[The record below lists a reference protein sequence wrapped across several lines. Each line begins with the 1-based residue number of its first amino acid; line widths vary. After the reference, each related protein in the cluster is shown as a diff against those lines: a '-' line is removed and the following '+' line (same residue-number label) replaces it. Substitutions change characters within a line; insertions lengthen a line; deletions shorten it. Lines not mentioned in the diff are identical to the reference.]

1 MILQLLLLILGFG
14 VLIKGAD
21 WLVNGSVSVAKSYKV
36 SELAIGLTIVAFG
49 TSAPELVVSIIS
61 SVQELNDVT
70 LGNIVGSN
78 IFNILLII
86 GISGMLFPLSVQIK
100 TIWNEIPISLLAV
113 VVLIILANFSF
124 NTIGI
129 LSINRIDGAILL
141 VFFLLF
147 LIYIFLNLKSQA
159 EIIETEYK
167 KYSPKIAFLII
178 LIGLVSLIVGS
189 KVVVDNAV
197 KIAHHF
203 GASDKLIGITIIS
216 AGTSLPEL
224 VTSVVAAFRRKS
236 DLAIG
241 NIIGSNIFNI
251 FLILG
256 VSSLIKPIS
265 YNISFNFDMFLLGL
279 STLLLFIFMFSGKKY
294 KLDRWEAGILFFG
307 YLAYITYLLAQ
318 NN

>member
-1 MILQLLLLILGFG
+1 MILQLLLLILGFA

-21 WLVNGSVSVAKSYKV
+21 WLVNGSVSIAKRYNV

-61 SVQELNDVT
+61 STQGYNDVT

-78 IFNILLII
+78 IFNLLLIL
-86 GISGMLFPLSVQIK
+86 GISGMFFPLSVQIK

-113 VVLIILANFSF
+113 VVLFILANFSF
-124 NTIGI
+124 NTDGI
-129 LSINRIDGAILL
+129 LSINRMDGLILL
-141 VFFLLF
+141 FFFLLF
-147 LIYIFLNLKSQA
+147 LIYIFFNLKSQS
-159 EIIETEYK
+159 ESIETDYK
-167 KYSPKIAFLII
+167 NYAPKIALLLIF
-178 LIGLVSLIVGS
+178 IGLASLIVGS
-189 KVVVDNAV
+189 KVVVENAV

-203 GASDKLIGITIIS
+203 GASDKLIGITIVS

-224 VTSVVAAFRRKS
+224 VTSVVAAFRKKS

-256 VSSLIKPIS
+256 VSSLIRPLN
-265 YNISFNFDMFLLGL
+265 YNISFNFDIFLIGL

-294 KLDRWEAGILFFG
+294 KLDRWEAAILFFG
-307 YLAYITYLLAQ
+307 YLAYISYLIL